1 MYKTYSFI
9 FEPQTSKQKYNIP
22 LIVTQTE
29 KAISLLRNNTTK
41 EENGGLQED
50 LKSCD
55 HRVHCTAP
63 MLWFDKIMKSAF
75 LTRLHILG
83 ICAAL
88 TFGSKCGQSE
98 YLSAAE
104 ECCPMCA
111 IGSVVLKDCHGDY
124 STTCKPCS
132 KGTFMNE
139 PNGLHACFQCKIC
152 ENGLYISQNCTTIK
166 DTVCGVLD
174 GYYCMHYSDERRDC
188 SLAIKHSKCKPGEQI
203 KTPGTKS
210 SDTVCEPCLSGFYSP
225 EGVNCSKW
233 TDCSVKNEIED
244 QEGTSIKDVQCKPG
258 RNRYGLIAAF
268 LIDAVLLLSLIV
280 LYFSHRLGI
289 RCCRTLK
296 SPVAETNPHTSQCVP
311 STSQPSEIQ
320 KTDSPALHPDC
331 NKEHKI
337 YKNT

>member
-1 MYKTYSFI
+1 
-9 FEPQTSKQKYNIP
+9 
-22 LIVTQTE
+22 
-29 KAISLLRNNTTK
+29 
-41 EENGGLQED
+41 
-50 LKSCD
+50 
-55 HRVHCTAP
+55 

-289 RCCRTLK
+289 RCELCWGFFSISNNTSIQYVKWKSWYLLKYLTYHYTTIFITIVSVCFTLILCTNTLFIFAGCRTLK